1 MGWFNRDKVNSIV
14 PYANSGQL
22 KPRVGAKPDT
32 HTVRDDSGNTTEAM
46 TQRRADRDAAQPL
59 RPSIL
64 QSNYVNPDGSPVG
77 NPRERVKIGAE
88 YTTYHE
94 PGSPEGKAILKD
106 KKKTAKALKKVND
119 PKVMAESKAAGES
132 FDVAKKQETDRMK
145 TNESVARSQ
154 TGPFA
159 IQPERSEKAYL
170 EGGAKGEQ
178 AYRQKENKMR
188 ADMDKDMPY

>member
-1 MGWFNRDKVNSIV
+1 MGWFNRDKVNSIT

-22 KPRVGAKPDT
+22 KPRVGAKPET
-32 HTVRDDSGNTTEAM
+32 HTVRDDSQNTTGAM
-46 TQRRADRDAAQPL
+46 TQRRKDRDASSTGNGG
-59 RPSIL
+59 PSIL
-64 QSNYVNPDGSPVG
+64 QSDTD
-77 NPRERVKIGAE
+77 RKRVKIGAE

-94 PGSPEGKAILKD
+94 PGSPEGSAILKD
-106 KKKTAKALKKVND
+106 KKKSAKALKNVNS

-132 FDVAKKQETDRMK
+132 YDVAKGQETKRMK

-159 IQPERSEKAYL
+159 TQPERSEKAYL
-170 EGGAKGEQ
+170 EGGARGEQ

-188 ADMDKDMPY
+188 ADMEKDMPY

>member
-32 HTVRDDSGNTTEAM
+32 HTVRDDSGNTTQAM
-46 TQRRADRDAAQPL
+46 TQRRADRDAASTGTGG
-59 RPSIL
+59 PSIL
-64 QSNYVNPDGSPVG
+64 QSDTD
-77 NPRERVKIGAE
+77 RKRVKIGAE

-119 PKVMAESKAAGES
+119 PKVMAESRAAAGS
-132 FDVAKKQETDRMK
+132 FEVAKKDE
-145 TNESVARSQ
+145 ARRTKNNQMLGAKEGSAFYEKPS
-154 TGPFA
+154 G
-159 IQPERSEKAYL
+159 SEAAYL

-178 AYRQKENKMR
+178 AYRQGQNRKRMGG
-188 ADMDKDMPY
+188 

>member
-1 MGWFNRDKVNSIV
+1 MGWFNRDKVNSIT
-14 PYANSGQL
+14 PYANSGQH
-22 KPRVGAKPDT
+22 KPRVGAKVDT
-32 HTVRDDSGNTTEAM
+32 HTVRDDSGNSTQAM

-77 NPRERVKIGAE
+77 NPKGKVKIGAD

-94 PGSPEGKAILKD
+94 PSSPEGKAILKD
-106 KKKTAKALKKVND
+106 KKKSAKALKNVNS

-132 FDVAKKQETDRMK
+132 YDVAKGQETRRMK
-145 TNESVARSQ
+145 NNESVGRSQ
-154 TGPFA
+154 DGPFA
-159 IQPERSEKAYL
+159 EQPSRSEEAYL
-170 EGGAKGEQ
+170 KGGAKGEQ

-188 ADMDKDMPY
+188 IKEEDMIY

>member
-1 MGWFNRDKVNSIV
+1 MGWFNRDKVNSIT
-14 PYANSGQL
+14 PYANSGQH

-32 HTVRDDSGNTTEAM
+32 HTVRDDSGNTTQAM
-46 TQRRADRDAAQPL
+46 TQRRADRDATSASGPH
-59 RPSIL
+59 SG
-64 QSNYVNPDGSPVG
+64 YVNPSGGDAMGPKKP
-77 NPRERVKIGAE
+77 NIKIGAE

-94 PGSPEGKAILKD
+94 PSSPEGKAILKD
-106 KKKTAKALKKVND
+106 KKKSAKALKKVNS
-119 PKVMAESKAAGES
+119 PKVMAESKAAGQS
-132 FDVAKKQETDRMK
+132 FDVAKEQETKRMK

>member
-1 MGWFNRDKVNSIV
+1 MGWFNRDKVNSIT
-14 PYANSGQL
+14 PYANSGQH

-32 HTVRDDSGNTTEAM
+32 HTVRDDSGNTTGAM
-46 TQRRADRDAAQPL
+46 TQRRADRDAASTGNGG
-59 RPSIL
+59 PSIL
-64 QSNYVNPDGSPVG
+64 QSDAD
-77 NPRERVKIGAE
+77 RKRVKIGAE

-94 PGSPEGKAILKD
+94 PSSPEGKAILKD
-106 KKKTAKALKKVND
+106 KKKSAKALKKVNS
-119 PKVMAESKAAGES
+119 PKVMAESKAAGQS
-132 FDVAKKQETDRMK
+132 FDVAKEQETKRMK

-159 IQPERSEKAYL
+159 TQPERSEKAYL

>member
-1 MGWFNRDKVNSIV
+1 MGWFNRDKVNSIT

-46 TQRRADRDAAQPL
+46 TQRRADRDAM
-59 RPSIL
+59 
-64 QSNYVNPDGSPVG
+64 PVG
-77 NPRERVKIGAE
+77 YGPGYVAPGAKRPNVKIGAE

-94 PGSPEGKAILKD
+94 PSSSEGSAILKD
-106 KKKTAKALKKVND
+106 KKKSAKALKNVNS

-132 FDVAKKQETDRMK
+132 FDVAKEQETKRMK

-159 IQPERSEKAYL
+159 TQPERSEKAYL

>member
-1 MGWFNRDKVNSIV
+1 MGWFNRDKVNSIT

-32 HTVRDDSGNTTEAM
+32 HTVRDDSGNTTQAM
-46 TQRRADRDAAQPL
+46 TQRRADRDAASKGTGG
-59 RPSIL
+59 PSIL
-64 QSNYVNPDGSPVG
+64 QSDTD
-77 NPRERVKIGAE
+77 RRRVKIGAE

-94 PGSPEGKAILKD
+94 PSSPEGKAILKD
-106 KKKTAKALKKVND
+106 KKKSAKALKKVNS

-132 FDVAKKQETDRMK
+132 YTVAKEQETRRMK
-145 TNESVARSQ
+145 NNEAVGRSQ
-154 TGPFA
+154 DGPFA
-159 IQPERSEKAYL
+159 EQPSRSEKAYL

-188 ADMDKDMPY
+188 IKEEDMIY

>member
-32 HTVRDDSGNTTEAM
+32 HTVRDDSQNTTEAM
-46 TQRRADRDAAQPL
+46 TQRRADRDAASTGNGG
-59 RPSIL
+59 PSIL
-64 QSNYVNPDGSPVG
+64 QSDTD
-77 NPRERVKIGAE
+77 RRRVKIGAE

-94 PGSPEGKAILKD
+94 PDSPEGKAILKD
-106 KKKTAKALKKVND
+106 KKKSAKALKNVNS

-132 FDVAKKQETDRMK
+132 FNVAKEQETRRMK
-145 TNESVARSQ
+145 NNESIGRSQ
-154 TGPFA
+154 DGPFA
-159 IQPERSEKAYL
+159 EQPSRSEKAYL

-188 ADMDKDMPY
+188 IKEEDMIY